1 MEALL
6 NIAGARGGRRR
17 FLGAHDAERLIESLR
32 DFEVDD
38 VGSARWTEQ
47 RESLERL
54 NVQAHH
60 NAVTHSDEFV
70 KELLV
75 SHDKVKTLVRELLV
89 AEVWKEKVY
98 PRFDEDAIGA
108 GVVATEV
115 YLAHHHEATLCNLL
129 EIAFFHKDAC
139 EAAGDDALLELTDY
153 CVRKLVY
160 LVGEGE
166 APGSSAAADV
176 AASVAALDDDAAVA
190 LRRTAWQELEE
201 KTRDTR
207 FAIAI
212 CALPCCGT
220 SRTRW
225 AICRWA

>member
-6 NIAGARGGRRR
+6 NIAGARGGAGGG

-70 KELLV
+70 KEFLV

-98 PRFDEDAIGA
+98 DNEMSFE
-108 GVVATEV
+108 GVFNANSNVDIIQAQA
-115 YLAHHHEATLCNLL
+115 LAKTAKQEAS
-129 EIAFFHKDAC
+129 K
-139 EAAGDDALLELTDY
+139 
-153 CVRKLVY
+153 
-160 LVGEGE
+160 
-166 APGSSAAADV
+166 
-176 AASVAALDDDAAVA
+176 
-190 LRRTAWQELEE
+190 
-201 KTRDTR
+201 
-207 FAIAI
+207 
-212 CALPCCGT
+212 
-220 SRTRW
+220 
-225 AICRWA
+225 